1 MPEVRWHRVGR
12 LDDLPEGR
20 GVLVDDRAAVF
31 RCGTEVFAVAD
42 ECPHRGE
49 SLAAGVVSD
58 CAVTC
63 PGHWWRF
70 DVRTGTLFG
79 APEII
84 VTRYE
89 TTVENGTVAVALPDR
104 GPVRSWRDILLEPT
118 RSLDRVEDTEE
129 S

>member
-1 MPEVRWHRVGR
+1 
-12 LDDLPEGR
+12 
-20 GVLVDDRAAVF
+20 
-31 RCGTEVFAVAD
+31 
-42 ECPHRGE
+42 
-49 SLAAGVVSD
+49 VVSD